1 MMDFLNNI
9 VSDMNGFLWTYVIIT
24 LLVVAGFYFTFR
36 LRFVQIRHF
45 KEMFRL
51 IVSSAGSKTKGNEIS
66 PFQAFC
72 VSTASRVGVGN
83 IAGIAIAITTG
94 GPGAIF
100 WMWFI
105 AVVGAATG
113 FVESTLG
120 QIYKVPVTGK
130 KGRNFLPRWPSLLS
144 EVWFGIQC
152 VGSPVCCTHFCYLWY
167 DL

>member
-105 AVVGAATG
+105 AVIGAATG
-113 FVESTLG
+113 FVVRF
-120 QIYKVPVTGK
+120 I
-130 KGRNFLPRWPSLLS
+130 RFR
-144 EVWFGIQC
+144 
-152 VGSPVCCTHFCYLWY
+152 
-167 DL
+167 